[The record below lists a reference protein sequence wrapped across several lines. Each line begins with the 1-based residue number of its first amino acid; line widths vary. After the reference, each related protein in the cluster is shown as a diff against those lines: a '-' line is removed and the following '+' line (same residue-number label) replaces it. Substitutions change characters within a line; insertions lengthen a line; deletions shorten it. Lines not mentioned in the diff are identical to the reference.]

1 MIPTSSVFDQ
11 SVMTAMLDHDPVVA
25 QYRAFFSFLDWSL
38 VEHFEAQRTGPGR
51 PAHPESAYLKA
62 FLIRQNEGFI
72 YTSQLRRFL
81 LRHPLLVIDLGF
93 HLVLDPNATYGFDI
107 DKTLPCRY
115 WLTEKLQGLD
125 QDLLQ
130 ALLQA
135 TVVALQQEIPGLGEV
150 MAFDVKHIYAWVKEN
165 NPRVYVKDRYAKD
178 QVLAGDPDCKLGV
191 KRSSNRTIS
200 DASDQPQPSSAE
212 PSVPTA
218 TSTQHN
224 PPSAASSRTPS
235 SDSKEKQGKQ
245 EKKGKKEEKEYL
257 WGYGSGVAA
266 ATDPVYGEVVFA
278 EHTLT
283 FNEADLTYFRP
294 LLRRA
299 VLACGHY
306 PTYLAADAAFDCWSI
321 HTCCAPGGFAA
332 VPLRK
337 VTKTIFDPDG
347 VPLCVRGLRMH
358 PSYQFQHTYGYRA
371 QRYRCPLL
379 FPLRTGETCEHE
391 QFGKQ
396 KGCVKDINIEL
407 GGLRRVLL
415 DRSSPQYHAVYNQ
428 RTACERINS
437 MSQALG
443 IERPKVRNGRSV
455 AHLNTLIYVIINV
468 RALAKAKSINSGLL
482 LMN

>member
-115 WLTEKLQGLD
+115 WLTEKLQRLD

-178 QVLAGDPDCKLGV
+178 QVLVGDPDCKLGV
-191 KRSSNRTIS
+191 KRSSNRSIP
-200 DASDQPQPSSAE
+200 DASDQPQSSSAE
-212 PSVPTA
+212 PSVPSTA
-218 TSTQHN
+218 ATQQDS
-224 PPSAASSRTPS
+224 PSSASSGTPS
-235 SDSKEKQGKQ
+235 SDPKEKQGKQ

-283 FNEADLTYFRP
+283 FNEADLTSFRP
-294 LLRRA
+294 LLRRG

-358 PSYQFQHTYGYRA
+358 PATNSSIPMATAPSAIGVHSS
-371 QRYRCPLL
+371 
-379 FPLRTGETCEHE
+379 FPCAPARP
-391 QFGKQ
+391 
-396 KGCVKDINIEL
+396 V
-407 GGLRRVLL
+407 
-415 DRSSPQYHAVYNQ
+415 
-428 RTACERINS
+428 S
-437 MSQALG
+437 MSNLAKRKAVSRTS
-443 IERPKVRNGRSV
+443 ISSSV
-455 AHLNTLIYVIINV
+455 AFGVSCLIATAPSTTRSTTSGPRASASTVCLKLWASNDPKCATSV
-468 RALAKAKSINSGLL
+468 RYAISIP
-482 LMN
+482 